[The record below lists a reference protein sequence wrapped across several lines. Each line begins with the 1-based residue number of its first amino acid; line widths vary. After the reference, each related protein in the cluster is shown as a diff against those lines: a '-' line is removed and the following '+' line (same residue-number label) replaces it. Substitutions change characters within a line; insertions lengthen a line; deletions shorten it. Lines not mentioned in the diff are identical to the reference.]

1 MSTTPKTEQA
11 APAPA
16 FNERAG
22 RQAGRET
29 QTVYVAPPRRS
40 GIARFFSN
48 LFFLVIAL
56 GAAFGGGY
64 FVMDQEAQMEIE
76 AWRVEQGAAQV
87 RIAALEEQISQLQNS
102 RAQENSVELDLTD
115 VFAPIR
121 SAVTRLAEAQVELVA
136 RQISAEVVRIVE
148 ADVQSMNGSESSV
161 SLASI
166 ADAVG
171 AAIEPAVAE
180 IPGATTGDPEG
191 RDTPAPEPEPDSLI
205 EPTGLNLA
213 PTATE
218 RSGPA
223 EEIPLDPN
231 AEGGGLRPGPVAE
244 LPATE
249 FTHDTA
255 DSNSPVVE
263 PESGQVPTPSVA
275 TGQLSHGATAPTNGT
290 LFGRLAELSR
300 VKHNQIQESVGSALR
315 QALVNWW
322 DHLGAQTGPS
332 LGSENRAPL
341 GAARR

>member
-1 MSTTPKTEQA
+1 MSITPKTEQA
-11 APAPA
+11 APAPG

-22 RQAGRET
+22 RQAARET
-29 QTVYVAPPRRS
+29 QPVYVAPPRRS

-76 AWRVEQGAAQV
+76 AWRVEQGTAQD
-87 RIAALEEQISQLQNS
+87 RIAALEEQIGQLQDS
-102 RAQENSVELDLTD
+102 RARENSVELDLTD
-115 VFAPIR
+115 VFAPIK
-121 SAVTRLAEAQVELVA
+121 SAVSRLAEAQVELVA

-148 ADVQSMNGSESSV
+148 ADVQSINGSESSV

-191 RDTPAPEPEPDSLI
+191 RDTPAPEPEPGSLV

-244 LPATE
+244 LPAIE

-263 PESGQVPTPSVA
+263 AESGQVPTPSVA
-275 TGQLSHGATAPTNGT
+275 KGQLSHGATAPAAGR
-290 LFGRLAELSR
+290 LLGRLAEFSR
-300 VKHNQIQESVGSALR
+300 VKRSQIQESVESALR

-332 LGSENRAPL
+332 LGSENRVPL
-341 GAARR
+341 GTARH